1 MHIPSPVKYG
11 IAAVSLAGAALM
23 PTVASAQ
30 TLPSNM
36 PEAKWQYSATLYGYF
51 PTIGGSTTFPGLPGN
66 PSPSLSVDASTII
79 DNLKMVFMGSL
90 DIHNGQWGLWN
101 DVMYLNIGNSKSA
114 TRDFS
119 LINGI
124 IPASATADLSLD
136 MKSTLWTVAGEYR
149 LYNIDPAWT
158 NDLLFG
164 ARMLSMTNTLGYSFS
179 GTIGQHA
186 LAGRSGT
193 VEVSDT
199 FWDAIIGVKGKYAFG
214 ANREWFV
221 PYYLDVGTGQ
231 SQLTWQAAAGVGYR
245 FGWGELSAMWR
256 YIDYNMK
263 SGKPIE
269 SLNLNGPLVAA
280 TFRW

>member
-23 PTVASAQ
+23 PTLASAQ

-36 PEAKWQYSATLYGYF
+36 PEAKWQFSATLYGYL
-51 PTIGGSTTFPGLPGN
+51 PTIGGSTTFPGLPGS
-66 PSPSLSVDASTII
+66 PSPSLSLDASTII

>member
-1 MHIPSPVKYG
+1 MHIPTLVKHG
-11 IAAVSLAGAALM
+11 LATMSLVGASLTPAV
-23 PTVASAQ
+23 VSAQ

-36 PEAKWQYSATLYGYF
+36 PDAKWQFSASIYAYL
-51 PTIGGSTTFPGLPGN
+51 PTISGSTTFPGLPGN
-66 PSPSLSVDASTII
+66 PSPACSVDARTII

-90 DIHNGQWGLWN
+90 DMHNGQWGLWN
-101 DVMYLNIGNSKSA
+101 DVMYMNIGNSKSG

-136 MKSTLWTVAGEYR
+136 IKGTVWTIAGEYR
-149 LYNIDPAWT
+149 LYNVDPAWT

-164 ARMLSMTNTLGYSFS
+164 ARMFNMTNTLGYSFS
-179 GTIGQHA
+179 GTVGQHP

-199 FWDAIIGVKGKYAFG
+199 LWDAIIGVKGRYAFG

-245 FGWGELSAMWR
+245 FGWGELSGMWR
-256 YIDYNMK
+256 YLDYNMK
-263 SGKPIE
+263 SGTPME
-269 SLNLNGPLVAA
+269 SMSFNGPLVAA

>member
-23 PTVASAQ
+23 PTLASAQ

-36 PEAKWQYSATLYGYF
+36 PEAKWQFSASLYGYF

-66 PSPSLSVDASTII
+66 PSPSLSIDASTII
-79 DNLKMVFMGSL
+79 DNLKMVFMGSF
-90 DIHNGQWGLWN
+90 DAHNGQWGLWN
-101 DVMYLNIGNSKSA
+101 DVLYMNVGNSKSA

-119 LINGI
+119 LINGV
-124 IPASATADLSLD
+124 IPASATANLSLD
-136 MKSTLWTVAGEYR
+136 IKSTIWTIAGEYR
-149 LYNIDPAWT
+149 LYNADPAWT

-164 ARMLSMTNTLGYSFS
+164 ARMVSMTNTLGYSFS

-193 VEVSDT
+193 VEASET
-199 FWDAIIGVKGKYAFG
+199 LWDAIIGVKGKYAFG

-231 SQLTWQAAAGVGYR
+231 SQLTWQAAGGVGYR
-245 FGWGELSAMWR
+245 FGWGDVSAMWR
-256 YIDYNMK
+256 YMDYNMK

-269 SLNLNGPLVAA
+269 SLNLNGPLIAA